1 MKIYA
6 VGGAIRD
13 TLMGLPVH
21 DIDYVVVGS
30 SVEEMIAQGYR
41 PVGKDFPVF
50 LHPETQA
57 EYALA
62 RTERKTGKG
71 YKGFLFY
78 ADPTVTLEQD
88 LERRDLTINAMAQEV
103 SADGK
108 WVGPI
113 LDPYNGQQDLAARVF
128 RHVSDAFA
136 EDPLRLLRI
145 ARFAAR
151 FPEFTVAPETMD
163 ALQAIVES
171 NELNALSA
179 ERIWQEL
186 ARGLTANKPLRMFQV
201 LLDADA
207 AKTLLPSRL
216 TSYLAQEEFREQL
229 IAHLHA
235 ADNRLEDRCAV
246 TLMYLPAS
254 EIRLW
259 AECVK
264 MPNEVRD
271 FSEIFSELN
280 ALIAKSVNDV
290 AVSYQPADVLIWF
303 NRADVWRKPERGQ
316 ALLDLAK
323 RIGLNVAPLI
333 LAMESAQSLNTAE
346 IIEGVL
352 PEDRS
357 NGESIRRAVDAAR
370 LLAITVAVS
379 I

>member
-62 RTERKTGKG
+62 RTERKTGMG

-103 SADGK
+103 GADGK
-108 WVGPI
+108 WLGPI
-113 LDPYNGQQDLAARVF
+113 LDPYNGQDDLASKIF

-163 ALQAIVES
+163 ALQAIVRS
-171 NELNALSA
+171 NELSALSA

-186 ARGLTANKPLRMFQV
+186 ARGFTASKPMRMFQV

-207 AKTLLPSRL
+207 AKILLPATL
-216 TSYLAQEEFREQL
+216 TSHLAKEEFREQL
-229 IAHLHA
+229 IVHLHA
-235 ADNRLEDRCAV
+235 SDNRLEDRCAI
-246 TLMYLPAS
+246 TLMHLPAS
-254 EIRLW
+254 EIRSW
-259 AECVK
+259 AACVK
-264 MPNEVRD
+264 IPNEVRD

-280 ALIAKSVNDV
+280 LLTEQTAGDA
-290 AVSYQPADVLIWF
+290 YQASNVLAWF
-303 NRADVWRKPERGQ
+303 NRADVWRKPDRGQ

-323 RIGLNVAPLI
+323 RIGLNVDTLI
-333 LAMESAQSLNTAE
+333 LAMQNAQVLNTAE
-346 IIEGVL
+346 VIEGI
-352 PEDRS
+352 PAEERS
-357 NGESIRRAVDAAR
+357 NGESIRSAVDAAR
-370 LLAITVAVS
+370 LSAISVELAS
-379 I
+379 